1 MRRLCKLLKYEFR
14 KGLTGLLIML
24 GVTAALEGY
33 FLYGLYINAEDG
45 WHAALAASLL
55 VFMTMAMSVFVMIRG
70 VTSYSGE
77 LKSRSAYLVFMTPHS
92 TRKIVAS
99 KFLYTF
105 VLGLLMAAIY
115 GALGLMDIGLLLHEF
130 GELED
135 VLSTINDAMAQLGF
149 HLEQYVFAAILGLLM
164 VMLYALSFC
173 AAAYLAVTISHTLF
187 RDKSWRWLAALG
199 LFWLLMQGVSAVYG
213 LFPSPFDALVYQT
226 APGLANVSAA
236 YDIKLTSEL
245 RDLLPAL
252 APHALTSVGVIL
264 ASLFGCAWML
274 EKKVS
279 L

>member
-1 MRRLCKLLKYEFR
+1 MGKLLKYEFR

-45 WHAALAASLL
+45 WHAAIAAMLL
-55 VFMTMAMSVFVMIRG
+55 VFMTMAMSVFVLIRG

-130 GELED
+130 GELEE
-135 VLSTINDAMAQLGF
+135 VLTTINDAMAQLGF

-213 LFPSPFDALVYQT
+213 LFPSPFDALMYQT

-236 YDIKLTSEL
+236 YDIKLTPEL

-252 APHALTSVGVIL
+252 APHALTSVCVIL

>member
-1 MRRLCKLLKYEFR
+1 MGKLLKYEFR

-45 WHAALAASLL
+45 WHAAIAAMLL
-55 VFMTMAMSVFVMIRG
+55 VFMTMAMSVFVLIRG

-105 VLGLLMAAIY
+105 VLGLLMATIY
-115 GALGLMDIGLLLHEF
+115 GVLGLMDIGLLLHEF
-130 GELED
+130 GELEE
-135 VLSTINDAMAQLGF
+135 VLTTINDAMAQLGF
-149 HLEQYVFAAILGLLM
+149 HLEQYIFAAILGLLM

-236 YDIKLTSEL
+236 YDIKLTPEL

-252 APHALTSVGVIL
+252 APHALTSVCVIL

>member
-1 MRRLCKLLKYEFR
+1 MGKLLKYEFR

-45 WHAALAASLL
+45 WHAAIAAMLL
-55 VFMTMAMSVFVMIRG
+55 VFMTMAMSVFVLIRG

-105 VLGLLMAAIY
+105 VLGLLMAMIY

-130 GELED
+130 GELEE
-135 VLSTINDAMAQLGF
+135 VLTTINDAMAQLGF
-149 HLEQYVFAAILGLLM
+149 HLEQYIFAAILGLLM

-213 LFPSPFDALVYQT
+213 LFSSPFDALVYQT

-236 YDIKLTSEL
+236 YDIKLTPEL

-252 APHALTSVGVIL
+252 APHALTSVCVIL

>member
-1 MRRLCKLLKYEFR
+1 MGKLLKYEFR

-45 WHAALAASLL
+45 WHAAIAAMLL
-55 VFMTMAMSVFVMIRG
+55 VFMTMAMSVFVLIRG

-130 GELED
+130 GELEE
-135 VLSTINDAMAQLGF
+135 VLTTINDAMAQLGF
-149 HLEQYVFAAILGLLM
+149 HLEQYIFAAILGLLM

-213 LFPSPFDALVYQT
+213 LFSSPFDALVYQT

-236 YDIKLTSEL
+236 YDIKLTPEL

-252 APHALTSVGVIL
+252 APHALTSVCVIL

>member
-1 MRRLCKLLKYEFR
+1 MGKLLKYEFR

-45 WHAALAASLL
+45 WHAAIAAMLL
-55 VFMTMAMSVFVMIRG
+55 VFMTMAMSVFVLIRG

-92 TRKIVAS
+92 MRKIVAS

-130 GELED
+130 GELEE
-135 VLSTINDAMAQLGF
+135 VLTTINDAMAQLGF
-149 HLEQYVFAAILGLLM
+149 HLEQYIFAAILGLLM

-213 LFPSPFDALVYQT
+213 LFSSPFDALVYQT

-236 YDIKLTSEL
+236 YDIKLTPEL

-252 APHALTSVGVIL
+252 APHALTSVCVIL

>member
-1 MRRLCKLLKYEFR
+1 MGKLLKYEFR

-45 WHAALAASLL
+45 WHAAIAAMLL
-55 VFMTMAMSVFVMIRG
+55 VFMTMAMSVFVLIRG

-77 LKSRSAYLVFMTPHS
+77 LKSRSANLVFMTPHS

-130 GELED
+130 GELEE
-135 VLSTINDAMAQLGF
+135 VLTTINDAMAQLGF
-149 HLEQYVFAAILGLLM
+149 HLEQYIFAAILGLLM

-213 LFPSPFDALVYQT
+213 LFSSPFDALVYQT

-236 YDIKLTSEL
+236 YDIKLTPEL

-252 APHALTSVGVIL
+252 APHALTSVCVIL

>member
-1 MRRLCKLLKYEFR
+1 MGKLLKYEFR

-45 WHAALAASLL
+45 WHAAIAAMLL
-55 VFMTMAMSVFVMIRG
+55 VFMTMAMSVFVLIRG

-130 GELED
+130 GELEE

-236 YDIKLTSEL
+236 YDIKLTPEL

-252 APHALTSVGVIL
+252 APHALTSVCVIL

>member
-1 MRRLCKLLKYEFR
+1 MGKLLKYEFR

-45 WHAALAASLL
+45 WHAAIAAMLL
-55 VFMTMAMSVFVMIRG
+55 VFMTMAMSVFVLIRG

-130 GELED
+130 GELEE
-135 VLSTINDAMAQLGF
+135 VLTTINDAMAQLGF
-149 HLEQYVFAAILGLLM
+149 HLEQYAFAVILGLLM

-199 LFWLLMQGVSAVYG
+199 FFWLLMQGVSAVYG

-236 YDIKLTSEL
+236 YDIKLTPEL

-252 APHALTSVGVIL
+252 APHALTSVCVIL

>member
-1 MRRLCKLLKYEFR
+1 MGKLLKYEFR

-33 FLYGLYINAEDG
+33 FLYGLYINTEDG
-45 WHAALAASLL
+45 WHAAIAAMLL
-55 VFMTMAMSVFVMIRG
+55 VFMTMAMSVFVLIRG

-130 GELED
+130 GELEE

-149 HLEQYVFAAILGLLM
+149 HLEQYIFAAILGLLM
-164 VMLYALSFC
+164 VMLYELSFC

-236 YDIKLTSEL
+236 YYIKLTPEL

-252 APHALTSVGVIL
+252 APHALTSVCVIL

>member
-1 MRRLCKLLKYEFR
+1 MGKLLKYEFR
-14 KGLTGLLIML
+14 KGLTGMLIML

-45 WHAALAASLL
+45 WHAAIAAMLL
-55 VFMTMAMSVFVMIRG
+55 VFMTMAMSVFVLIRG

-130 GELED
+130 GELEE

-149 HLEQYVFAAILGLLM
+149 HLEQYIFAAILGLLM

-236 YDIKLTSEL
+236 YDIKLTPEL

-252 APHALTSVGVIL
+252 APHALTSVCVIL

>member
-1 MRRLCKLLKYEFR
+1 MLKLLKYEFR

-45 WHAALAASLL
+45 LHAALAASLL
-55 VFMTMAMSVFVMIRG
+55 MIMTFAMSVFVLIRG

-77 LKSRSAYLVFMTPHS
+77 LKSRSAYLIFMTPHP
-92 TRKIVAS
+92 TWKIVAS

-105 VLGLLMAAIY
+105 VLGVLMAVLY
-115 GALGLMDIGLLLHEF
+115 GALGLLDIGLLLEKF
-130 GELED
+130 GELEE
-135 VLSTINDAMAQLGF
+135 VIAVINESMAELGF
-149 HLEQYVFAAILGLLM
+149 HLNQYVFAVVLGLLM
-164 VMLYALSFC
+164 VLLYALSFC

-187 RDKSWRWLAALG
+187 RDKGWRWLAALG
-199 LFWLLMQGVSAVYG
+199 FFWLLMQGVSLLYG

-226 APGLANVSAA
+226 APGLAKVSAA
-236 YDIKLTSEL
+236 YNVQLTPEL
-245 RDLLPAL
+245 SDLLPAL
-252 APHALTSVGVIL
+252 LPHALASVGVIL
-264 ASLFGCAWML
+264 VSLFGCAWML

>member
-1 MRRLCKLLKYEFR
+1 MGKLLKYEFR

-45 WHAALAASLL
+45 WHAAIAAMLL
-55 VFMTMAMSVFVMIRG
+55 VFMTMAMSVFVLIRG

-105 VLGLLMAAIY
+105 VLGLLMAMIY

-130 GELED
+130 GELEE
-135 VLSTINDAMAQLGF
+135 VLTTINDAMAQLGF
-149 HLEQYVFAAILGLLM
+149 HLEQYIFAAILGLLM

-236 YDIKLTSEL
+236 YDIKRTPEL

-252 APHALTSVGVIL
+252 APHALTSVCVIL

>member
-1 MRRLCKLLKYEFR
+1 MLKLLKYEFR

-45 WHAALAASLL
+45 WHAALAAMLL
-55 VFMTMAMSVFVMIRG
+55 AFMTMAMSIFVLIRG

-77 LKSRSAYLVFMTPHS
+77 LKSRSAYLIFMTPHS
-92 TRKIVAS
+92 TLKIVAS

-105 VLGLLMAAIY
+105 VLGLLMAVLY
-115 GALGLMDIGLLLHEF
+115 GALGLLDVGLLLEKF
-130 GELED
+130 GELGE
-135 VLSTINDAMAQLGF
+135 VITLIEESMAEMGF
-149 HLEQYVFAAILGLLM
+149 HLNQYVFAVVLGLLL

-187 RDKSWRWLAALG
+187 RDKGWRWVAALL
-199 LFWLLMQGVSAVYG
+199 LFWGLMQLVSAVYG
-213 LFPSPFDALVYQT
+213 LFASPFDALVYQT
-226 APGLANVSAA
+226 APGLAKVSAA
-236 YDIKLTSEL
+236 YNVQLTPEL
-245 RDLLPAL
+245 KELLPVL
-252 APHALTSVGVIL
+252 LPHALTSVGVIL
-264 ASLFGCAWML
+264 VSLFGCAWML